1 MNENHSRTSIVQTN
15 RTFSISHEIIIGDF
29 RFEKIH
35 STKPKNEESL
45 KNSIT
50 VLVPLLAGTWYR
62 MMYWFYVLLCVQNV
76 ANNNLA
82 RAVSSH
88 YFHFYYFI
96 FSTCQTSNSSFK

>member
-62 MMYWFYVLLCVQNV
+62 MMYWLLCVQNV